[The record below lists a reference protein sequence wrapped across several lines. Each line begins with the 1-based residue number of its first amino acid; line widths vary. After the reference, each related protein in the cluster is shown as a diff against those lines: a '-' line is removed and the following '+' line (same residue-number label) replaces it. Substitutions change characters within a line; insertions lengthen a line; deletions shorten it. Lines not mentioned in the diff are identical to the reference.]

1 MPVLAAKL
9 KIQQQGQPSQDRLL
23 DQQPVT
29 LGTDTSNSLVLVGKG
44 ISNHHCQIV
53 WRTDH
58 YQIADLESATG
69 TWVNDLRLSALT
81 PQALQMGDRI
91 RIGGYQLEFLLIEA
105 ALPLPG
111 TVVMEATSAQ
121 VLQVATPSW
130 IQEFPLKQDV
140 LILGRDRQCEIC
152 IDLPVVSYQHARLS
166 RVGKTYEITDL
177 GSKNGLLFE
186 GSHISERSLIDGD
199 VIKIGD
205 DLTLTFIAVPA
216 TQAATTIAP
225 LNLRGRT
232 QITLGRDP
240 SNDTVIDHPVV
251 SRFHAKI
258 ELQSGTW
265 TIDDLDSSNGTYVN
279 GKAVTEPRPLR
290 PNDAIRIG
298 PYQLIFSVD
307 ETLVSQ
313 NDTGNLRLDAVHL
326 NKVTSNGITLLD
338 DVSLSI
344 LPREFVAIVG
354 GSGAGKSTL
363 LDALNGFRPA
373 TSGLVL
379 VNANDLYKNFNAYR
393 TEVGYVPQDDIIHQ
407 ELAVGQALDY
417 SARLRLPPDT
427 SLAER
432 QQQVQSVLADL
443 ELTHRQ
449 QVRVKDLSGGQ
460 RKRVSI
466 GVELLTKPSLFFLDE
481 ATSGLDPGT
490 ELQMMRL
497 LRRLADQGRTILL
510 ITHATKNVMM
520 CNMVVFLAK
529 GGRVAYFGPPDQ
541 ALTYFGVKDFDEI
554 YLKVERELSAQ
565 EWQTRYQQSR
575 HYQEY
580 VVKRQQPLE
589 IDTLAGRQARS
600 VQSPPPVQGRGVSAW
615 RQFLI
620 LSQRNLT
627 ILTQDR
633 AGLILM
639 LALAPLLGLLDFAM
653 WKKQLFDPATGDAG
667 QAFTMAFVAVL
678 IAVIVGSLATMREIV
693 KEAEIYRRE
702 RMVGLKLLPYV
713 LSKISLG
720 AVLAFYQAV
729 IFLLTKLLAVNIP
742 IQGGAIASLYVTLLL
757 ATMGGMVMG
766 LMVSAL
772 SPTQNVAPL
781 LTILFLVPQITFAG
795 AILPLQSM
803 GWVGQGIS
811 QLTIS
816 RWAYEAVVTTT
827 GIARDVATDACWQLS
842 TQARDDLS
850 DAQKKTCQCL
860 GANIFKRCDFPG
872 VRKEYD
878 PAVDQPEPVQPKEPG
893 DPPALPK
900 NPLAGSYQDDIEA
913 YNDKVK
919 AYSKQIDTWQD
930 KFSDWKQKRG
940 TAIASGET
948 LVSRFRDTQGPTFS
962 VNVPLNWSKM
972 GLIMLGM
979 LGVLLVVQKR
989 KDII

>member
-1 MPVLAAKL
+1 MPGLAAKL
-9 KIQQQGQPSQDRLL
+9 TLRQRGQPSQDRLL
-23 DQQPVT
+23 DQQPLT
-29 LGTDTSNSLVLVGKG
+29 LGTDASNSLVLVGKG
-44 ISNHHCQIV
+44 IASHHCQVV

-58 YQIADLESATG
+58 YEIADLESNTG
-69 TWVNDLRLSALT
+69 TWVNDLRLPALA
-81 PQALQMGDRI
+81 PHALQAGDRI
-91 RIGGYQLEFLLIEA
+91 RIGSYHLQFLLSESA
-105 ALPLPG
+105 PPLPG
-111 TVVMEATSAQ
+111 TEVMEATSAHM
-121 VLQVATPSW
+121 LQVSTPTW
-130 IQEFPLKQDV
+130 IQEFPLKQD
-140 LILGRDRQCEIC
+140 LLTLGRDRQCEIC
-152 IDLPVVSYQHARLS
+152 IDLPMVSYQHARLS
-166 RVGKTYEITDL
+166 RVGNTYKMTDL

-186 GSHISERSLIDGD
+186 GSYVSERSLADGD
-199 VIKIGD
+199 VIKIGEE
-205 DLTLTFIAVPA
+205 LTLTFIAVPA
-216 TQAATTIAP
+216 TQVATTMTP
-225 LNLRGRT
+225 LNLRERT
-232 QITLGRDP
+232 LIRLGRDP
-240 SNDTVIDHPVV
+240 SNDTVMDHPVV

-258 ELQSGTW
+258 ELLLGNW
-265 TIDDLDSSNGTYVN
+265 IIVDLDSSNGTYVN
-279 GKAVTEPRPLR
+279 GKAIKEPRRLR
-290 PNDAIRIG
+290 PDDTIRIG
-298 PYQLIFSVD
+298 PYQLVFSVD

-313 NDTGNLRLDAVHL
+313 NDAGNLRLDAVHL
-326 NKVTSNGITLLD
+326 SKVTDKGITLLD
-338 DVSLSI
+338 DISLSI

-373 TSGLVL
+373 STGLVF

-393 TEVGYVPQDDIIHQ
+393 TEIGYVPQDDIIHQ

-417 SARLRLPPDT
+417 AARLRLPPDT

-449 QVRVKDLSGGQ
+449 QVRVKSLSGGQ

-554 YLKVERELSAQ
+554 YLKVERELSPQ
-565 EWQTRYQQSR
+565 DWQTRYKQSR
-575 HYQEY
+575 QYQQY
-580 VVKRQQPLE
+580 VVNRQQPLE
-589 IDTLAGRQARS
+589 IDTLAGRQTRS
-600 VQSPPPVQGRGVSAW
+600 SQSPPPVQGKGVSAW

-620 LSQRNLT
+620 LSQRNLA
-627 ILTQDR
+627 ILLQDR
-633 AGLILM
+633 ASLILM

-653 WKKQLFDPATGDAG
+653 WERQLFDPTTGDAG

-713 LSKISLG
+713 FSKISLG
-720 AVLAFYQAV
+720 AGLAFYQAA
-729 IFLLTKLLAVNIP
+729 IFLLTKLLSVNIP
-742 IQGGAIASLYVTLLL
+742 IAGWAIVSLYITLLL

-827 GIARDVATDACWQLS
+827 GIARDVAADSCWQLS
-842 TQARDDLS
+842 DQARDKLS
-850 DAQKKTCQCL
+850 DSQKQTCQCL

-872 VRKEYD
+872 VRQEYD
-878 PAVDQPEPVQPKEPG
+878 PAVDQPEPVKPTEPG
-893 DPPALPK
+893 DPPDIPD
-900 NPLAGSYQDDIEA
+900 NPLAGGFQDDLEA

-919 AYSKQIDTWQD
+919 AYSQAIDTWQD
-930 KFSDWKQKRG
+930 KFSTWKQNRE

-962 VNVPLNWSKM
+962 VNVPLNWGKM

-979 LGVLLVVQKR
+979 LGILLVVQKR